1 MAETKIATEVD
12 LARINE
18 IVAEYNQQKWA
29 LIPLLQKI
37 QDEIGYIPPQSIPIV
52 AKALGLFPSQV
63 QGVIS
68 FYTQLYTE
76 PRGKKVVRV
85 CRGTACHVRGG
96 KTILKLV
103 KQHLG
108 IEEGQTTPDLEYTLE
123 TVACIGVC
131 ALAPNIVVGD
141 RVYGRMNPKKVEQLF
156 KTPSRHSEQSEE
168 SQTWVGCPTSGNLP
182 TQGKLGE
189 ESRGG

>member
-1 MAETKIATEVD
+1 MDKTKIAAEAD
-12 LARINE
+12 LARIRE
-18 IVAEYNQQKWA
+18 IVSGYSQQKWA
-29 LIPLLQKI
+29 LIPLVQKI
-37 QDEIGYIPPQSIPIV
+37 QNEFGYIPPESIPVI
-52 AKALGLFPSQV
+52 AKALGLFSSQV

-76 PRGKKVVRV
+76 PRGRQVVRV

-108 IEEGQTTPDLEYTLE
+108 IEEGQTSPDLAHTLE

-131 ALAPNIVVGD
+131 GLAPNIVVGD
-141 RVYGRMNPKKVEQLF
+141 RVYGHMNPKKVEQLF
-156 KTPSRHSEQSEE
+156 KE
-168 SQTWVGCPTSGNLP
+168 S
-182 TQGKLGE
+182 GE
-189 ESRGG
+189 

>member
-1 MAETKIATEVD
+1 MNNTRVATEAD
-12 LARINE
+12 LARINA
-18 IVAEYNQQKWA
+18 IVAEYSQQKWA
-29 LIPLLQKI
+29 LIPLVQKI
-37 QDEIGYIPPQSIPIV
+37 QNELGYIPPQSIPII
-52 AKALGLFPSQV
+52 AKEFGLFPSQV

-76 PRGKKVVRV
+76 PRGKRTVRV

-103 KQHLG
+103 KQHLD

-131 ALAPNIVVGD
+131 ALAPNMVVGD
-141 RVYGRMNPKKVEQLF
+141 RVHGHLNPKRVEQLL
-156 KTPSRHSEQSEE
+156 KSD
-168 SQTWVGCPTSGNLP
+168 
-182 TQGKLGE
+182 
-189 ESRGG
+189 GG